1 MGQIVAISINSERA
15 QLKMP
20 VPQVTALTNVGLEGD
35 GHCGDWGRQVTC
47 LRYESL
53 LQSNEEN
60 GLQMGPGDFAENLLI
75 GELDFSKA
83 VAGSRL
89 KIGSDVILEVSQVGK
104 ADHPSVV
111 LRNFGVSL
119 LPKEGLFCRVIQG
132 GPIKVGDA
140 VEVMA

>member
-1 MGQIVAISINSERA
+1 MGQVVAISINEVRA
-15 QLKMP
+15 QLKIP
-20 VPQVTALTNVGLEGD
+20 VPQVMAVTNVGLEGD
-35 GHCGDWGRQVTC
+35 GHRGDWGRQVTC

-60 GLQMGPGDFAENLLI
+60 DLRMGPGDFAENILI
-75 GELDFSKA
+75 KEMDFSKA

-89 KIGSDVILEVSQVGK
+89 KLGEQVILEVSQVGK
-104 ADHPSVV
+104 EDHPSVV

-132 GPIKVGDA
+132 GLIKVGDSA
-140 VEVMA
+140 EVM